1 MLAKGSPV
9 PGKKSRLAA
18 KVAAAVVATAGA
30 CTLLAACSTVKM
42 GSAAVV
48 GDQRITAQALDA
60 QVSNLQAA
68 AKQHRVTVQAPGT
81 VPQAVLGWMIRFD
94 IRDKM
99 ASDAGITVDNKQID
113 DARKQ
118 LDDSQRAAA
127 AQTGARYTGLDAVLA
142 TAGIPPQ
149 MASDL
154 FKYEAQEIAFVKQNN
169 GGQLPSSQADVT
181 KALSQVNAADCRAQ
195 KSLAI
200 QVNPQFGQLEYD
212 ATNGLYNIVASGDT
226 LSRPAGKPS
235 SAAAAPQ
242 LPAC

>member
-9 PGKKSRLAA
+9 PRKKSRLAA
-18 KVAAAVVATAGA
+18 RVATAVVATAGA
-30 CTLLAACSTVKM
+30 CTLLAACSAVKM

-48 GDQRITAQALDA
+48 GDQRITAATLDT
-60 QVSNLQAA
+60 QVSNLQVA
-68 AKQHRVTVQAPGT
+68 AKQHGVTVQAPGT
-81 VPQAVLGWMIRFD
+81 LPQAVLGWMIRFD

-99 ASDAGITVDNKQID
+99 AADAGITVDDTQIN
-113 DARKQ
+113 DARQQ
-118 LDDSQRAAA
+118 LDNSQKAAA
-127 AQTGARYTGLDAVLA
+127 AQSGTRYGGLEAVLA

-149 MASDL
+149 MAGDL

-169 GGQLPSSQADVT
+169 GGQLPASQADVT
-181 KALSQVNAADCRAQ
+181 KALNQVNAADCRAQ

-200 QVNPQFGQLEYD
+200 QVNPQFGQLGYD
-212 ATNGLYNIVASGDT
+212 ATNGFYDVVAAGDS

-235 SAAAAPQ
+235 SAAASPD